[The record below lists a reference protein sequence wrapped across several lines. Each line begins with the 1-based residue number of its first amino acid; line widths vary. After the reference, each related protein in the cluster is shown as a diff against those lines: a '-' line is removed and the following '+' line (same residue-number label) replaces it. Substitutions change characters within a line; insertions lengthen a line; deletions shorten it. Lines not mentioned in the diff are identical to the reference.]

1 MAVYNPLFR
10 FLDEFDKYSSGA
22 QRNSNPE
29 LDQLGL
35 FPRRTEHFQ
44 PKFDVRET
52 QTAYELYG
60 ELAGLS
66 RENVTIEFTDTQ
78 NLVVRGHI
86 DRTYKSTAANDEA
99 VDKAEKTD
107 KTEEQHVSH
116 KATVEDDVDDEAEAK
131 AKSSPKP
138 ASPRP
143 LVKRR
148 EKSPKPP
155 TEKFWLTER
164 SIGDFSRT
172 FSFPTRVDQDA
183 VTAQLSDGILFV
195 SIPKM
200 TKKPEARRIVIN

>member
-22 QRNSNPE
+22 QTNSNHE
-29 LDQLGL
+29 LDLDL

-66 RENVTIEFTDTQ
+66 RDNVTIEFTDTQ
-78 NLVVRGHI
+78 SLVVRGHI

-99 VDKAEKTD
+99 GDKAEKAD
-107 KTEEQHVSH
+107 KAEEQGVSH
-116 KATVEDDVDDEAEAK
+116 KATVEDDVDDEGK
-131 AKSSPKP
+131 SSKSSPKQ

-143 LVKRR
+143 LVKRH
-148 EKSPKPP
+148 EKSAKPP

-183 VTAQLSDGILFV
+183 VTAQLNDGILFV